1 MTTLQKI
8 KASSFEIEDE
18 MAKTQKNKATS
29 YHLGQLKA
37 KIAKLRRELINPTGG
52 GGGGGAGLG
61 FDVARTGIASVG
73 FVGFPS
79 VGKSTLMSKLTGTH
93 SEVSEID
100 FTTLTTVPGT
110 VKVHGAPIQILDL
123 PGIIEGANDGRG
135 RGRQVIAVARTC
147 NLIFIVLDVLKP
159 LGDKKIIESEL
170 EGFGIRLNRRPP
182 AILVRKKEKGG
193 IAITNTVPLTNID
206 HDEIKA
212 ILSEYKISNADV
224 AIREPG
230 ATADDLVDVVE
241 GNRVYIPAL
250 YILNKIDAISI
261 EELDLLYVPSK
272 HPHIKQTSFSFQ
284 EYRYK
289 IPHSVPV
296 SSKEWL
302 NIDELIEKMW
312 ETLDLVRVYTKP
324 RGLAPDYTQPV
335 VLRRGKCTIEDFCN
349 SIHKEIAKQ
358 MKYAIVWGASAKHSR
373 GQKVGLD
380 HVLEDEDVVHIS
392 KK

>member
-1 MTTLQKI
+1 MTTVQKI
-8 KASSFEIEDE
+8 KEIEDE
-18 MAKTQKNKATS
+18 MVRLESQKNKATS

-37 KIAKLRRELINPTGG
+37 KIAKLRRELISPTSGSGG
-52 GGGGGAGLG
+52 GGGGLG

-135 RGRQVIAVARTC
+135 RGRQVARTC

-159 LGDKKIIESEL
+159 LGDKKLIESEL
-170 EGFGIRLNRRPP
+170 EGFGIRLNKRPP
-182 AILVRKKEKGG
+182 AILVRRKEKGG

-212 ILSEYKISNADV
+212 VLSEYKINNADI

-250 YILNKIDAISI
+250 YIDAISI
-261 EELDLLYVPSK
+261 EELDLLY
-272 HPHIKQTSFSFQ
+272 
-284 EYRYK
+284 K
-289 IPHSVPV
+289 IPNSVPI
-296 SSKEWL
+296 SSREWL

-324 RGLAPDYTQPV
+324 RGLAPDYSQPV
-335 VLRRGKCTIEDFCN
+335 VLRRGKCSIEDFCN
-349 SIHKEIAKQ
+349 NIHKEIAKQ

-380 HVLEDEDVVHIS
+380 HILEDEDVVHIS